1 MQNVLSA
8 QDVSVYYGKTKA
20 LKEVTFDISDNTV
33 GLLGPNGAGKT
44 TLIKALLNLVPP
56 SSGHF
61 LFKGENTSNLG
72 AALREK
78 IGYVPEKEGLRSG
91 MTGVGWVAF
100 LGEISGLPRR
110 PAIERAHD
118 VLQYVGLGESRYREV
133 QTYSTGMQQRL
144 KLAAALVHDPEL
156 VLLDEPTAGM
166 DPGGRQEMLDLCQDL
181 AKQGKTILLS
191 THILK
196 DVEAICTQVIILHQ
210 GEVLS
215 HLGIEDWSRS
225 ESRHYLVQW
234 HGERELLFHALED
247 HGWGVNPSENGLLRV
262 VIPPGK
268 GLKDL
273 FSLAGG
279 LDGTIHRLVHE
290 RTTLEEVFLQ
300 ALRKGT

>member
-1 MQNVLSA
+1 MLSA
-8 QDVSVYYGKTKA
+8 QDVHVSYGSTEV
-20 LKEVTFDISDNTV
+20 LKGVSFDLDANAV

-56 SSGHF
+56 SKGKF
-61 LFKGENTSNLG
+61 LLKGEETGRLG
-72 AALREK
+72 ASLRDR

-110 PAIERAHD
+110 AAIERSHE

-156 VLLDEPTAGM
+156 LLLDEPTAGM
-166 DPGGRQEMLDLCQDL
+166 DPTGRQEMLDLCRNVAD
-181 AKQGKTILLS
+181 KGKTVLLS

-196 DVEAICTQVIILHQ
+196 DVEAVCTQVVILHQ
-210 GEVLS
+210 GEVVS
-215 HLGIEDWSRS
+215 QVGVEDWSRG
-225 ESRHYLVQW
+225 ESQHFLVQW
-234 HGERELLFHALED
+234 QGDRETFIQLLEEK
-247 HGWGVNPSENGLLRV
+247 GWQVKTGENGLLRLV
-262 VIPPGK
+262 LPAENGPR
-268 GLKDL
+268 DL
-273 FSLAGG
+273 FALTEG

-300 ALRKGT
+300 ALRKGA